1 MGSPMKGHVIDYVII
16 IKKWISLGKNVIE
29 KSMGYGAVT
38 GPEAKDYL

>member
-1 MGSPMKGHVIDYVII
+1 MPTVVCGHR
-16 IKKWISLGKNVIE
+16 KKWISLGKNVIE